1 MAATGTE
8 KGGKEGEEATGS
20 PAVSSAKFVAT
31 PFPPF
36 RPEPTGDENLRTSAA
51 PEWTKGK
58 GDYQSPPNED
68 FISAMFQ
75 ECPPGSMPAIC
86 SIPGDP
92 TNAKWLAFPAEEVT
106 HRCPDTNNNYFNCS
120 TFRPLDQKLAARK
133 DQFAAYHVLVLDD
146 VGTNVFVDLRDGARA
161 RVANDALWI
170 EDRQVASGT
179 TLDPLKV
186 QAASD
191 LARGGLAAQLADLV
205 ANTTGFLL
213 DERDLLFEG
222 AGIPWPSTDLDGKD
236 VVVVTGGSGAA
247 DELTSLKRYLRRR
260 KPVLIGVDGGA
271 DLLLDL
277 GLTPHL
283 VVGDASPRALAKARE
298 VIAKGH
304 VSAAVTV
311 PASTFTTT
319 AASEDFALLLA
330 DQAGARTLVL
340 VGYPGTTEQLLDRG
354 RAGAPSALL
363 VRMGLLDRVIGAR
376 VAAAM
381 TPRRSIVVPGLVVI
395 VGLLTG
401 QIAMD
406 HWAW

>member
-1 MAATGTE
+1 MKRKRASE
-8 KGGKEGEEATGS
+8 
-20 PAVSSAKFVAT
+20 
-31 PFPPF
+31 
-36 RPEPTGDENLRTSAA
+36 
-51 PEWTKGK
+51 
-58 GDYQSPPNED
+58 Q
-68 FISAMFQ
+68 
-75 ECPPGSMPAIC
+75 PAIDGV
-86 SIPGDP
+86 SGRVRAGRETSRLLSRLEVGDIAVLDHIDLDSA
-92 TNAKWLAFPAEEVT
+92 TAHALVAKGVTAVVNASP
-106 HRCPDTNNNYFNCS
+106 S
-120 TFRPLDQKLAARK
+120 TSGRYPNLGPSVLVDAG
-133 DQFAAYHVLVLDD
+133 VLVLDD

-277 GLTPHL
+277 GLTPDL

-304 VSAAVTV
+304 VPAAVTV